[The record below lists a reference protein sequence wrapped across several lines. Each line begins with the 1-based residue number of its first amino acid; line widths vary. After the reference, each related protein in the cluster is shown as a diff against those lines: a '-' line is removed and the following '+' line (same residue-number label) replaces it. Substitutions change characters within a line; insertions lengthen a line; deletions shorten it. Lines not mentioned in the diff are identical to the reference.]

1 MSESASLARFGLLA
15 SAPTV
20 PLGEAALVA
29 ASFLGHPS
37 DVDDGLVRLAELAES
52 VDGDDLASVT
62 GYLFTEAG
70 FRGDQ
75 VNYYNPVN
83 SLLPAVLERRR
94 GIPITLAILAVDVAR
109 RRGVG
114 ASVVGMPGHVFVA
127 DGDEPTLFI
136 DGFNGGQLLDA
147 RGAQAKFEQLHGS
160 RAPFDPRYLGAT
172 PDPLVLARMLANLMG
187 ICRNTG
193 DAQMLVRV
201 HQLRAAIPGVGR
213 HERAA
218 FGDALAAVGRYA
230 EAAEVWEEERQQP
243 IGPRSNEADATIA
256 RLRASLN

>member
-1 MSESASLARFGLLA
+1 MSDSAALARFGSLA
-15 SAPTV
+15 DAQPV
-20 PLGEAALVA
+20 QLGEAALVA
-29 ASFLGHPS
+29 ASFLGHPA
-37 DVDDGLVRLAELAES
+37 DVDDGLNHLAALADG
-52 VDGDDLASVT
+52 VAGDDVASVT
-62 GYLFTEAG
+62 GHLFTEAG
-70 FRGDQ
+70 FRGDHA
-75 VNYYNPVN
+75 NYYNPAN

-94 GIPITLAILAVDVAR
+94 GIPITLAILAVAVAR
-109 RRGVG
+109 QRGIV

-147 RGAQAKFEQLHGS
+147 RGAQGKFEQLHGV
-160 RAPFDPRYLGAT
+160 RAPFDPRYLRAT

-193 DAQMLVRV
+193 DAQTLVRV

-218 FGDALAAVGRYA
+218 FGDALAAVGRYS
-230 EAAEVWEEERQQP
+230 EAAKGWDEERNQP
-243 IGPRSNEADATIA
+243 IGPRAGEAEATVA
-256 RLRASLN
+256 RLRANLN

>member
-1 MSESASLARFGLLA
+1 MSQSAALNRFGFLA
-15 SAPTV
+15 GSQTV

-29 ASFLGHPS
+29 ASFLGHPAN
-37 DVDDGLVRLAELAES
+37 VNDGLVRLAEFAGS

-75 VNYYNPVN
+75 VKYYDPAN
-83 SLLPAVLERRR
+83 SLLPSVLERRR

-109 RRGVG
+109 RRGIG

-127 DGDEPTLFI
+127 DGDEPTLFF
-136 DGFNGGQLLDA
+136 DGFNGGRLLDA
-147 RGAQAKFEQLHGS
+147 RGAQAKFQQLHGP
-160 RAPFDPRYLGAT
+160 RAPFDPRYLRAT

-187 ICRNTG
+187 ICGSTG

-218 FGDALAAVGRYA
+218 FGDALAAIGRYA
-230 EAAEVWEEERQQP
+230 EAVEVWEQERDQP
-243 IGPRSNEADATIA
+243 IGPRAGEADATIA
-256 RLRASLN
+256 RLRANLN